1 MLPSHSE
8 RKISCVCFAF
18 MRFKIQHS
26 FLAAFALLLILQTAA
41 AQSSDQNLPTAVL
54 SNEINGT
61 VRALDLGDP
70 RLTQHFYAFDGT
82 AGDLIITLSSKN
94 LNGDVDVFTAVTFRP
109 LMKISMYAQ
118 TATPEVVKSIY
129 LRSRQILIL
138 RVEARSP
145 NDEIGSYHSRF
156 SGSFATFSGG
166 IAVAE
171 NTEQGNEG
179 ENERKSNVSSVGARI
194 EQPATPTEATTEP
207 PPEETPKAS
216 PTPAPRSTRG
226 GRNVRKGTPRST
238 RNRPAPRTTQAA
250 KIEPPKTE
258 KTEKA
263 EEKKPEEGEEK
274 SGAPVEEKP
283 ATPIKTNEPEAPAAR
298 ASGPHLT
305 IERSDGNRLDRPMS
319 AVRRVVIESGVIV
332 VTLRNGR
339 VERIPMSMI
348 VKMAIE
354 P

>member
-1 MLPSHSE
+1 
-8 RKISCVCFAF
+8 

-54 SNEINGT
+54 SNEINVT

-70 RLTQHFYAFDGT
+70 RLTRHFYAFDGT
-82 AGDLIITLSSKN
+82 PGDLVITLDSKN

-145 NDEIGSYHSRF
+145 NDEIGSYHIRF

-166 IAVAE
+166 IPVAE
-171 NTEQGNEG
+171 NTEPGNEG
-179 ENERKSNVSSVGARI
+179 ESERKSNVSSVGARI
-194 EQPATPTEATTEP
+194 EQPPTPTEAATTEQ
-207 PPEETPKAS
+207 PPEETAKAS

-226 GRNVRKGTPRST
+226 GQNVRRGTPRST

-298 ASGPHLT
+298 ASGPHLI
-305 IERSDGNRLDRPMS
+305 IERTDGNRLDRPMS
-319 AVRRVVIESGVIV
+319 AVRRVVIESTVIV
-332 VTLRNGR
+332 VTLKNGR
-339 VERIPMSMI
+339 VERIPMSVI

>member
-8 RKISCVCFAF
+8 RKIFCVCFAF

-26 FLAAFALLLILQTAA
+26 LLAAFALLLILQTAA

-82 AGDLIITLSSKN
+82 PGDLIITLSSKN

-109 LMKISMYAQ
+109 LMKISIYAQ

-145 NDEIGSYHSRF
+145 NDEIGSYHIRF

-166 IAVAE
+166 IPVAE

-179 ENERKSNVSSVGARI
+179 ESERKSNVSSVGARI
-194 EQPATPTEATTEP
+194 ARPAVTEAVPTEQPSEETAKAAPTPT
-207 PPEETPKAS
+207 
-216 PTPAPRSTRG
+216 PRSTRG
-226 GRNVRKGTPRST
+226 GRTTRGRTPCST

-250 KIEPPKTE
+250 
-258 KTEKA
+258 
-263 EEKKPEEGEEK
+263 
-274 SGAPVEEKP
+274 
-283 ATPIKTNEPEAPAAR
+283 
-298 ASGPHLT
+298 
-305 IERSDGNRLDRPMS
+305 
-319 AVRRVVIESGVIV
+319 
-332 VTLRNGR
+332 
-339 VERIPMSMI
+339 
-348 VKMAIE
+348 
-354 P
+354 